1 MPGMRILFV
10 DDQQKNVAD
19 LRRLSKGLG
28 QEWESEIVESG
39 AQALAALDKECF
51 DVVVSEL
58 TMSDMNGV
66 QLLKKVKELCP
77 GSVRLILSSQ
87 SDRELVLRAAKYA
100 HQILARPIEPTAFKK
115 TVENSQGLRKILDN
129 REMHERLASVESLPS
144 PPRLYNELVSELQSE
159 TSSMQNI
166 ADLVGQDVSI
176 TAKILQLV
184 NSAYFGLPTHIE
196 SPRHA
201 VSLLGLDTLQSLV
214 LAVGVFDQFED
225 PKFPGFSIDSI
236 YDHSMAVGA
245 NARNLA
251 NCLGLQKRQGEDSL
265 MAGMLHDVGKLVL
278 LKHFQPELKRALELA
293 SEESIP
299 LHQAEKEVLGVTHAE
314 IGAHLLSM
322 WGLQDSILEAVALHP
337 SPKNAAS
344 PMVNVLT
351 AVHIAYALD
360 QDSDSGIGNDDP
372 SALDMQYLR
381 ELDLSGQIKFFR
393 RLCEI
398 EETEEK
404 SPTTA

>member
-1 MPGMRILFV
+1 MRILFA
-10 DDQQKNVAD
+10 DDHPMNVAD
-19 LRRLSKGLG
+19 LRRLAKGLG
-28 QEWESEIVESG
+28 QEWESEIAEG
-39 AQALAALDKECF
+39 GTQALAALEKECF

-58 TMSDMNGV
+58 AMSDMNGV

-77 GSVRLILSSQ
+77 GSVRMVLSEQ
-87 SDRELVLRAAKYA
+87 ADRELVLQVSKYA
-100 HQILARPIEPTAFKK
+100 HQILAKPIEPIAFNKI
-115 TVENSQGLRKILDN
+115 VENSLGLRKILDN
-129 REMHERLASVESLPS
+129 QEMHERLASVESLPS
-144 PPRLYNELVSELQSE
+144 PPRIYNELVSELQSE

-196 SPRHA
+196 SPQHA

-251 NCLGLQKRQGEDSL
+251 NCLGLQKRQSEDSL

-278 LKHFQPELKRALELA
+278 LKHFQPELKKALELA
-293 SEESIP
+293 SEKSIP
-299 LHQAEKEVLGVTHAE
+299 LHEAEKEVLGVTHAE
-314 IGAHLLSM
+314 IGAHLLSL

-344 PMVNVLT
+344 PMVNALT

-360 QDSDSGIGNDDP
+360 QDSDSRTGDNDQ
-372 SALDMQYLR
+372 SALDMQYLE
-381 ELDLSGQIKFFR
+381 ELDISGQLKFFR

-398 EETEEK
+398 EKTEEK
-404 SPTTA
+404 NTTPA

>member
-1 MPGMRILFV
+1 MSAMRILFA

-19 LRRLSKGLG
+19 LRQMAKGLG
-28 QEWESEIVESG
+28 QDWESEIVESG
-39 AQALAALDKECF
+39 TQALAALGRECF

-58 TMSDMNGV
+58 TISDIDGV
-66 QLLKKVKELCP
+66 QLLKKAKELCP
-77 GSVRLILSSQ
+77 GSVRLILSEQ
-87 SDRELVLRAAKYA
+87 ADRELVLRATKYA
-100 HQILARPIEPTAFKK
+100 HQIIPKPIEPIAFRKV
-115 TVENSQGLRKILDN
+115 VENSLGLHKILDN
-129 REMHERLASVESLPS
+129 QTMRERLANVESLPS
-144 PPRLYNELVSELQSE
+144 PPKLYNELVSELQSE

-166 ADLVGQDVSI
+166 ADLVSQDVSI
-176 TAKILQLV
+176 TAKMLQLV
-184 NSAYFGLPTHIE
+184 NSAYFGMATHIE
-196 SPRHA
+196 SPQHA

-245 NARNLA
+245 NSRNLA
-251 NCLGLQKRQGEDSL
+251 NCLGLQKRESEDSL

-278 LKHFQPELKRALELA
+278 LKHFQPELKEALELA
-293 SEESIP
+293 SEQSIP
-299 LHQAEKEVLGVTHAE
+299 LHEAEKEVLGVTHSE
-314 IGAHLLSM
+314 IGAHLLSL

-337 SPKNAAS
+337 SPKNAMN

-360 QDSDSGIGNDDP
+360 QDSDRGDQNEDHT
-372 SALDMQYLR
+372 ALDMQYLK
-381 ELDLSGQIKFFR
+381 ELDLSGQLKFFR

-398 EETEEK
+398 ESTEER
-404 SPTTA
+404 STTPA